1 MCVRALSRS
10 SCSVS
15 CPSLHGAHLDVRA
28 RHRVNIIPGMQ
39 KYLAVV
45 LIRGSHSRCLG
56 LDGCLWN
63 GDPSRPRAAKSSFS
77 VPGLCGVSWDLIE
90 CAMRIIRITNDNRLI
105 VGESLQQHVEFQ
117 INTIM
122 QESDDAT
129 RGHPERFFRILPPRL
144 RTNPQSGHPPLTQ
157 RPREILRIVTQCG

>member
-1 MCVRALSRS
+1 MFFFFLRYAFLCCRSSPVRSFTGRGSNLIDMHIHIYMCVRALSRS

-15 CPSLHGAHLDVRA
+15 CPSLHGGHLDVRA

-90 CAMRIIRITNDNRLI
+90 CCNAYY
-105 VGESLQQHVEFQ
+105 
-117 INTIM
+117 
-122 QESDDAT
+122 SDYK
-129 RGHPERFFRILPPRL
+129 
-144 RTNPQSGHPPLTQ
+144 
-157 RPREILRIVTQCG
+157 